1 MSKERYKTKSAV
13 FLLLKNGNKI
23 LLQKRINTG
32 FMDGYY
38 DLAVSGHIEE
48 GETITQA
55 MIRESKEECNL
66 TIEADELSM
75 FTVIHNRYNVDDV
88 YYYFYFVAEITD
100 NRLQEIRIGEKDK
113 IGELLWAEISN
124 LPANLIYH
132 DKVAIKN
139 YRNKV
144 LLSELGFN

>member
-13 FLLLKNGNKI
+13 FLLLKNANKI

-66 TIEADELSM
+66 TLEANELSM
-75 FTVIHNRYNVDDV
+75 FTVIHKRCNPDDV

-132 DKVAIKN
+132 DKVAIEN
-139 YRNKV
+139 YKNKV

>member
-66 TIEADELSM
+66 TIEANELSM